1 MYIKQ
6 GVSVGNLLLDLHN
19 YRITKQTSQKSARE
33 AIIAEQGTKLVKLA
47 SDIIEHGL
55 NPFDLPMIVDA
66 EDGQHNFTVVEGNRR
81 LTAINLLLDPE
92 LAKDTPIHTAFV
104 KLNKNHNDAIPKV
117 IDCVIAP
124 NKQSA
129 LIWINRK
136 HANGLDGAGTEHWS
150 SMSKA
155 RADVEQGISRPS
167 MEIVNFVLAQSDLAA
182 TVRQHLEGAKFN
194 ITTLDRLVST
204 SELQN
209 AAGFT
214 IQSGKPTS
222 ETNENWLKLFLTDLV
237 TTIALGQ
244 RKGQKFTERDVDAPD
259 KREHFIAELVKDH
272 PKKPP
277 TAKEWN
283 ISGTPK
289 PTSIAS
295 KPAVKASGTKS
306 TVSTE
311 DQPNL
316 IPRKFK
322 LELPS
327 GKVNDIFIE
336 LRKLDVVTYRHSVS
350 VLMRVF
356 IELTIQQHIDFN
368 SIDLPKDK
376 AGYATDKLSTRLR
389 FVLEH
394 IEKSNLLAK
403 NVLKP
408 VRVALDNKDSLL
420 APDTLNSYVHSP
432 WMNPDPLQLKLAWAN
447 IQPFV
452 EFIWA
457 QKK

>member
-19 YRITKQTSQKSARE
+19 YRIIKQTSQKATRD

-47 SDIIEHGL
+47 NDIIEHGL

-66 EDGQHNFTVVEGNRR
+66 EDGQGNFTVVEGNRR

-104 KLNKNHNDAIPKV
+104 KLNKNYNDAIPKV
-117 IDCVIAP
+117 VDCVIAP

-136 HANGLDGAGTEHWS
+136 HANGLEGAGTEHWS
-150 SMSKA
+150 SMAKA
-155 RADVEQGISRPS
+155 RADAEQGISRPGLD
-167 MEIVNFVLAQSDLAA
+167 IVNFVLAQNDLEK
-182 TVRQHLEGAKFN
+182 TIRQHLEGAKFN
-194 ITTLDRLVST
+194 MTTLDRLVAT
-204 SELQN
+204 RELQD

-214 IQSGKPTS
+214 IQAGKPTS
-222 ETNENWLKLFLTDLV
+222 ETNENWLKSFLTDLV
-237 TTIALGQ
+237 TTIALSQ

-259 KREHFIAELVKDH
+259 KRERFIAEIVKDH
-272 PKKPP
+272 PKKS
-277 TAKEWN
+277 ASSKEWH

-289 PTSIAS
+289 PTSAAS
-295 KPAVKASGTKS
+295 KPAVRTNSTKS

-311 DQPNL
+311 EQPNL
-316 IPRKFK
+316 IPKKFK

-327 GKVNDIFIE
+327 GKINDIFIE
-336 LRKLDVVTYRHSVS
+336 LKKLDVVAYRHSVS

-356 IELTIQQHIDFN
+356 IELTIQYHIDFHEITLPTHKGGQE
-368 SIDLPKDK
+368 IDKF
-376 AGYATDKLSTRLR
+376 STRLER
-389 FVLEH
+389 ALQH
-394 IEKSNLLAK
+394 IKSNKLLDK
-403 NVLKP
+403 SITKP
-408 VRVALDNKDSLL
+408 VDVALSDKNSLL
-420 APDTLNSYVHSP
+420 APDTLNAYVHSV
-432 WMNPDPLQLKLAWAN
+432 WMNPDPLQLKLTWAN